1 MMGGTVRVVSTTRKV
16 PALTVNARYQVFV
29 REGKEFILDW
39 HGGYVPVKKAKEAGI
54 VLERL
59 HG

>member
-16 PALTVNARYQVFV
+16 PALTVNGRYQVFV

-39 HGGYVPVKKAKEAGI
+39 YGGYVPVKQAKEAGI
-54 VLERL
+54 ILERL

>member
-29 REGKEFILDW
+29 RGGKEFILDW
-39 HGGYVPVKKAKEAGI
+39 YGGYVPVKEAGI
-54 VLERL
+54 ILERVQ
-59 HG
+59 

>member
-1 MMGGTVRVVSTTRKV
+1 MMGGTVRVVSTSRKV
-16 PALTVNARYQVFV
+16 PALTTNGRYQVFI

-54 VLERL
+54 ILERMQ
-59 HG
+59 